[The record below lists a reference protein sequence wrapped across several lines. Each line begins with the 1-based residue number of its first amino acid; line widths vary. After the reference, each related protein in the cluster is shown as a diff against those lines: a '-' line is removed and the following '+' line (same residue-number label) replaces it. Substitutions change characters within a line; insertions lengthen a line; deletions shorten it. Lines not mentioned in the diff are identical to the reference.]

1 MTYPLSASDF
11 PPLADLSLNDSHHRP
26 ASRRPTSHVQS
37 PSVIT
42 FSAYQM
48 QGRDQQH
55 LSQSGQY
62 QSQWSVPGWQSTLY
76 LASDS
81 SSVPPIYSHD
91 SFETPSSMPLPYTKS
106 TMESLFLPRLSLPEL
121 DCELP
126 IVYKMTLQ
134 LDVVSA
140 VSASPSDTCSSIYSD
155 LSSSSPPPSLHV
167 VCDIPVVAPRPL
179 PYHSPTFLQFDL
191 PDVDED
197 LSHPPYTRCPSKRKR
212 KAADDLGDK
221 SRVKR
226 QAPSTGRRPASH
238 LAVQRVQTT
247 PAVRRQ
253 QKR

>member
-1 MTYPLSASDF
+1 
-11 PPLADLSLNDSHHRP
+11 
-26 ASRRPTSHVQS
+26 
-37 PSVIT
+37 
-42 FSAYQM
+42 
-48 QGRDQQH
+48 
-55 LSQSGQY
+55 
-62 QSQWSVPGWQSTLY
+62 
-76 LASDS
+76 
-81 SSVPPIYSHD
+81 
-91 SFETPSSMPLPYTKS
+91 
-106 TMESLFLPRLSLPEL
+106 
-121 DCELP
+121 LP